1 MLILDK
7 TIALCAIFQTKQK
20 KPRVAN
26 GKVTTDY
33 FGELEE
39 IKMVLLHM
47 RCLKCRLMYIFL
59 ILKVRWQHFDNVDK
73 LKVFIHCY

>member
-1 MLILDK
+1 MLILNK

-39 IKMVLLHM
+39 IKWSCCT
-47 RCLKCRLMYIFL
+47 RCLKCRLMFIFL

-73 LKVFIHCY
+73 LNVFIHCY